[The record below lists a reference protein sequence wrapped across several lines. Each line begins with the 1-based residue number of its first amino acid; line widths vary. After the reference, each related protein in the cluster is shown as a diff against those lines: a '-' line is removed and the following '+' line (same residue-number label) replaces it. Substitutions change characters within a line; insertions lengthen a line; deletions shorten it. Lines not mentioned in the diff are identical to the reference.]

1 MVENCTFEPSGDE
14 LESVLEQL
22 TTDQIR
28 FVVARQECATDREA
42 ARMIKVSESTVY
54 RWPDVVKRA
63 VTLMAQD
70 GLKTAMYI
78 RRKSLAKAMLVKVKG
93 LDSNDER
100 IRQGAAT
107 EIIEWETGKAN
118 QPITGKDGGPVTMRV
133 VYGDDGPD
141 DSTA

>member
-1 MVENCTFEPSGDE
+1 
-14 LESVLEQL
+14 
-22 TTDQIR
+22 
-28 FVVARQECATDREA
+28 
-42 ARMIKVSESTVY
+42 MIKVSESTVY

-63 VTLMAQD
+63 VMLMAQD

-93 LDSNDER
+93 LDSGDER

-133 VYGDDGPD
+133 VYGDDGPHD
-141 DSTA
+141 PAA